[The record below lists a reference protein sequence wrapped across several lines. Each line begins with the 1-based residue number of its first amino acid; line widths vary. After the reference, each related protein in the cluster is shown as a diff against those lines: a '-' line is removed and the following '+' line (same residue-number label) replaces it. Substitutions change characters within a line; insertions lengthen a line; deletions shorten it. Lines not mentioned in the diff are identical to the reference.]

1 MIKGINLKFISVV
14 ILSIMMLIGCSTK
27 SEDILKQ
34 EGEKSNDEQL
44 EERLIGVIGAMIE
57 EVEILRDKMEI
68 EDTKKIAGMEFYQG
82 TLDGENV
89 VLVQSGVG
97 KVNAAACAQILV
109 DHFGIDYLINSG
121 VAGALNPDV
130 TVGDIVIST
139 DAVQHDV
146 DATAFGE
153 EPGVIPR
160 MDISYFEADEKL
172 VQLAQSVADEL
183 FEEISVFQ
191 GRIASGDQFIA
202 NAEQK
207 TKINENFAPYAV
219 EMEGAAIAHVA
230 YLNEVPFVIIRSISD
245 DASGEAD
252 VTYEDFLPLAAEN
265 ASKMIEGMVK
275 AAAENL

>member
-1 MIKGINLKFISVV
+1 MIKGINFKLISVV

-44 EERLIGVIGAMIE
+44 EERVIGVIGAMIE

-109 DHFGIDYLINSG
+109 DHFGVDYLINSG

-160 MDISYFEADEKL
+160 MDTSYFEADEKL